1 MTLAALCIITDVTE
15 IILFARRKL
24 KPLTYLIFQLV
35 KTPIWFGLF
44 LDVLVRGIIAQRQED
59 LAGGTLSINYTL
71 DAIIFGVLLYAW
83 LQSSVDNLQLLTSTA
98 SSSSDP
104 SSMAAYSITATDGIS
119 GRQSKPR
126 TLHKTH
132 TIVGPLAKMA

>member
-1 MTLAALCIITDVTE
+1 VTLAALCIITDVTE

-71 DAIIFGVLLYAW
+71 DAIIFGVLYAW